1 MNAISQN
8 HSDFADRVARIE
20 QQSAA
25 SVQLLFVGVDEVYV
39 MPRGNRKPRASRG
52 QLVFGNLLYPL
63 SIVSAVI
70 LGAVSHMIGQVMRFH
85 IQGLPDLKA
94 NPDIETLVQICVG
107 IAISVVLGYG
117 MGLGSKAFL
126 LTSPAPQAI
135 AFIGI
140 EWVSGLLWFLGKTYA
155 FVFLFVWMRGTLP
168 RVRVDQLMDFAWKW
182 LLPAALLNL
191 FVTAIAIV
199 IVT

>member
-126 LTSPAPQAI
+126 SLKSAGVVMGVLFGHNAVHLVPRFFAALTSEMWVNLVVRTTNAGSMAWR
-135 AFIGI
+135 GI
-140 EWVSGLLWFLGKTYA
+140 S
-155 FVFLFVWMRGTLP
+155 FVF
-168 RVRVDQLMDFAWKW
+168 
-182 LLPAALLNL
+182 
-191 FVTAIAIV
+191 
-199 IVT
+199 